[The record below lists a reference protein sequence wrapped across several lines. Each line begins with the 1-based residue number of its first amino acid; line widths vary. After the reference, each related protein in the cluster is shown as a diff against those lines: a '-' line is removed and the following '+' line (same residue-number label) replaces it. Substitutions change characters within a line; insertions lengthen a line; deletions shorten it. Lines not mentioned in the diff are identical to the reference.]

1 MVGGLV
7 VGLFSDRIGRRKSMI
22 FALLFGIA
30 VIPLW
35 AFSPTTAMLAAG
47 AFLLQFAVQGAWGI
61 VPAQMTELTPDHI
74 RGFLPGFAYQCGI
87 LLAGSVAYVEAVFAG
102 GSYSHSMSLTA
113 LVVFAGAAV
122 VIALGR
128 EKPGIEFGK

>member
-1 MVGGLV
+1 
-7 VGLFSDRIGRRKSMI
+7 
-22 FALLFGIA
+22 
-30 VIPLW
+30 
-35 AFSPTTAMLAAG
+35 
-47 AFLLQFAVQGAWGI
+47 
-61 VPAQMTELTPDHI
+61 
-74 RGFLPGFAYQCGI
+74 
-87 LLAGSVAYVEAVFAG
+87 VAYVEAVFAG